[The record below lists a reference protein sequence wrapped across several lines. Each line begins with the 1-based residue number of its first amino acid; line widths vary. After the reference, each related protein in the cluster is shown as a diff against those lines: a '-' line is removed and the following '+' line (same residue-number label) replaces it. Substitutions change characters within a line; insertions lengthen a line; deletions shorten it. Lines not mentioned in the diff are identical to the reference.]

1 MNPHSVV
8 LADDHIL
15 LRHGLK
21 KILSERE
28 DLDVIAEVGDGLEL
42 LHLLNRRSPDIII
55 LDISMPN
62 LRGIEVIPEI
72 KKTHPDVKI
81 LVLTMHKDEEYLH
94 QAIAAGADGYVLKE
108 DADKDLFVAIDTILE
123 GRIYISHFL
132 AEESWQDWA
141 QIRRGKRAPSFS
153 EPLTVRER
161 EILKMIAEGKSSKE
175 IATLLCIS
183 IRTVERHRANVMDKL
198 RVKRTADLVAYAIRK
213 GYV

>member
-21 KILSERE
+21 KILSERQ

-42 LHLLNRRSPDIII
+42 LHLLNRRSPEIII

-62 LRGIEVIPEI
+62 LRGIEAIPEI

-81 LVLTMHKDEEYLH
+81 LVLTMHRDEEYLH
-94 QAIAAGADGYVLKE
+94 QAIAAGADAYVLKE

-161 EILKMIAEGKSSKE
+161 EILKLIAEGKSSKE

-198 RVKRTADLVAYAIRK
+198 RVRRTADLVAYAIRK

>member
-1 MNPHSVV
+1 MNPHSIV

-42 LHLLNRRSPDIII
+42 LHLLNRRKPDIII

-62 LRGIEVIPEI
+62 LRGIEAIPEI
-72 KKTHPDVKI
+72 KKAHPDVKI

-161 EILKMIAEGKSSKE
+161 EILKLIAEGRSSKE
-175 IATLLCIS
+175 IATLLSIS

-198 RVKRTADLVAYAIRK
+198 RVRRTADLVAYAIRK